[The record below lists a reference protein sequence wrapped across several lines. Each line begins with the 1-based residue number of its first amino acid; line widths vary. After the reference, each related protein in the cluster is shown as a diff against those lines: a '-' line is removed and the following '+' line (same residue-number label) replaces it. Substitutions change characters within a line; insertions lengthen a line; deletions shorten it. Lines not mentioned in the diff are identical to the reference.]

1 MPSMPFDK
9 VLQRLDDIR
18 DNIELSRTFIAG
30 MDFAAFSADL
40 KTIYATI
47 RALEIISEAS
57 RHLPQ
62 ALKDRHPEIDWIG
75 VRDSGNIYRH
85 AYEFVTDERLWDTL
99 TKHLD
104 ILHAAVQSELERS
117 A

>member
-1 MPSMPFDK
+1 MSSDK
-9 VLQRLDDIR
+9 TRQSLCDIR
-18 DNIELSRTFIAG
+18 DNIEAARKFIEG
-30 MDFAAFSADL
+30 MDLAAFTEDL

-47 RALEIISEAS
+47 RALEVISEAS

-62 ALKDRHPEIDWIG
+62 TMKDRHTDIDWIA
-75 VRDSGNIYRH
+75 VRNSGNVYRH
-85 AYEFVTDERLWDTL
+85 AYESVTDERLWDTL

-104 ILHAAVQSELERS
+104 ALDAAVRFELQRP